1 MTETKK
7 RTKTAQ
13 KGPTS
18 AYERALC
25 SECKIVLNRTGL
37 WSDGLYSEL
46 EQHIHDMFNGEGG
59 IKLFLNLDPGTIER
73 AREKLKTRPDL
84 IYITNEL
91 GGISSEVVMWVL
103 GRG

>member
-7 RTKTAQ
+7 RPKVSP
-13 KGPTS
+13 KNPTT

-25 SECKIVLNRTGL
+25 IECKIVLNRTGL
-37 WSDGLYSEL
+37 WSDAVYAEL
-46 EQHIHDMFNGEGG
+46 QTHIRDMFNGEGE

-91 GGISSEVVMWVL
+91 GGISMEVVMWVL